1 MVDGVSISGFDGKT
15 IATVNKKLESRIE
28 NAAKGPSIEA
38 PEKDDDEKKKAA
50 GANTSG
56 RGTIV
61 DISV

>member
-1 MVDGVSISGFDGKT
+1 MVDGVSISGFDGT
-15 IATVNKKLESRIE
+15 SISSVNRKIESRIE
-28 NAAKGPSIEA
+28 NAGKGPSIEA

-50 GANTSG
+50 GANSSG